1 MNKHDWILRT
11 LAVNL
16 LWIPLGCGS
25 ARIGPQAGAAD
36 RVRQINTLKAENEVL
51 RLRVRELEEIRTSS
65 EAPGSGLQ
73 GALPMPV
80 DLTLATGSVVRIG
93 ETSVA
98 EVRLKTTDSRGHFIQ
113 ATGPIR
119 ILLVSIDEEGL
130 PIGLADHEV
139 TDLALR
145 EMLREGFMGSAYAV
159 DIPIEGTPEIGD
171 SVMVRATVHDA
182 RLSEPLKMEAMMPVL
197 EGRKGKSA
205 NER

>member
-1 MNKHDWILRT
+1 MNKHDWILGT

-16 LWIPLGCGS
+16 LCIPLGCGS

-36 RVRQINTLKAENEVL
+36 RVRQMNTLKAENEVL
-51 RLRVRELEEIRTSS
+51 RLKVRELEEIKTSS
-65 EAPGSGLQ
+65 EIPGAQLQ
-73 GALPMPV
+73 DGLPMPV
-80 DLTLATGSVVRIG
+80 NMTLATGSVVRIG
-93 ETSVA
+93 ENSVA

-113 ATGPIR
+113 VTGPVR

-139 TDLALR
+139 ANLPLR

-171 SVMVRATVHDA
+171 SVMVRATMHDT
-182 RLSEPLKMEAMMPVL
+182 RLSEPLETEAMMPVL
-197 EGRKGKSA
+197 EGRKGQSGQ
-205 NER
+205 